1 MELES
6 RVDYEIKEYEK
17 IMQEIDQVIYHL
29 FDFNN
34 QTQYIHKDELLEV
47 IDYLQK
53 SILIIEKNKNSLNRV
68 L

>member
-47 IDYLQK
+47 IDYLKK
-53 SILIIEKNKNSLNRV
+53 SILIIEKNKNSLNS
-68 L
+68 

>member
-1 MELES
+1 MEPES
-6 RVDYEIKEYEK
+6 MVDYEIKEYEK

-53 SILIIEKNKNSLNRV
+53 SILIIEKNKNSLNS
-68 L
+68 

>member
-1 MELES
+1 MELKS

-17 IMQEIDQVIYHL
+17 IMQEIDHVIYHL

-53 SILIIEKNKNSLNRV
+53 SILIIEKNKNSLNS
-68 L
+68 

>member
-53 SILIIEKNKNSLNRV
+53 SILIIEKNKNSLNS
-68 L
+68 

>member
-53 SILIIEKNKNSLNRV
+53 SILIIEKNKNSLN
-68 L
+68 